1 MFFSGVNKL
10 PGLVARSIRSR
21 SSRAR
26 RKIKGILPS
35 QKQQAN
41 STDLLADNL
50 ATVVLAQPPDFSN
63 FKIRTTQD
71 STKRKNQDPTNPDQ
85 DCSKMARDSF

>member
-1 MFFSGVNKL
+1 MNKL

-35 QKQQAN
+35 QKSQQAN
-41 STDLLADNL
+41 TTDLLADNL

-63 FKIRTTQD
+63 FKIRPAQD
-71 STKRKNQDPTNPDQ
+71 SSTKRKNQDSNPDQ